1 MSDALT
7 PMMVQYRK
15 LRAELPAGTL
25 LFFRL
30 GDFYEMF
37 FEDAREASR
46 ILDITLTSRNGM
58 PMCGVPYH
66 AADSYLAQLIRAGK
80 KVAICDQME
89 DPARAKGIVRREVTG
104 VVTPG
109 TALQDA
115 MLSPGRNN
123 YLAGVCRCGR
133 ALGLAMLDL
142 STGAFWVEEVA
153 DAGAL
158 ADHLHRHAPRE
169 CVLSA
174 EPDGAG
180 DELAAAGR
188 AAGVGVLT
196 PCAGWV
202 FQPEV
207 ARDRLLRQFN
217 VHSLDGYGIE
227 GRPAL
232 IGAAGALLHY
242 VQEELRRDIRHVR
255 ALRLSQAE
263 GFLTLDPGTVENL
276 GLVAKR
282 SEARGGGEPATLLE
296 VLDVTRTAMG
306 ARLLRD
312 WVLRP
317 LARLDGIERR
327 QDAVAALVNDRAR
340 LDALREALGEVRD
353 MERLVARLSAG
364 GGSARDVLAVRQSLA
379 IVPAVRPL
387 VEKHPAALLAELAA
401 ALDALPELGA
411 LIDRAI
417 ADTPPLTLK
426 EGGVIRAGYNAE
438 LDALRAAGTEGRQWL
453 AEYQTREQ
461 ARTGIKTI
469 KVRHNN
475 VFGYYL
481 EVSKGQLANVPADYI
496 RKQTVAGGE
505 RYVTPELKDYE
516 NRIVG
521 AFEKSLALETELF
534 QEVRAAVVRETASLQ
549 ATAAALAQ
557 LDVLA
562 ALADRALANRYV
574 RPRMNESGA
583 LTIRE
588 GRHPVVELRS
598 DAERFVPNDAL
609 LNVTDHQVVILTGPN
624 MAGKSTYIRQV
635 GVIAVMAHIG
645 GFVPAAAAEIGL
657 LDRVF
662 TRVGASD
669 DLARGRSTFL
679 VEMQETANI
688 LHHATPRSLIILDE
702 IGRGTSTFDG
712 ISIAWAVAEY
722 LHHTAAVKAKTLFAT
737 HYHELTDL
745 ALTLPGVKNYSV
757 LVHESGD
764 GIVFLRRIV
773 PGGADKSYGIHVARL
788 AGMPEEVV
796 DRARE
801 ILANLEEGELAE
813 TGQPKLARR
822 TRRGRV
828 AEMAE
833 LPLFASQ
840 TKQS

>member
-588 GRHPVVELRS
+588 GRHPVGNS
-598 DAERFVPNDAL
+598 A
-609 LNVTDHQVVILTGPN
+609 
-624 MAGKSTYIRQV
+624 
-635 GVIAVMAHIG
+635 
-645 GFVPAAAAEIGL
+645 
-657 LDRVF
+657 
-662 TRVGASD
+662 
-669 DLARGRSTFL
+669 
-679 VEMQETANI
+679 
-688 LHHATPRSLIILDE
+688 ATP
-702 IGRGTSTFDG
+702 
-712 ISIAWAVAEY
+712 
-722 LHHTAAVKAKTLFAT
+722 
-737 HYHELTDL
+737 
-745 ALTLPGVKNYSV
+745 SV
-757 LVHESGD
+757 SC
-764 GIVFLRRIV
+764 
-773 PGGADKSYGIHVARL
+773 PTT
-788 AGMPEEVV
+788 PC
-796 DRARE
+796 
-801 ILANLEEGELAE
+801 
-813 TGQPKLARR
+813 
-822 TRRGRV
+822 
-828 AEMAE
+828 
-833 LPLFASQ
+833 
-840 TKQS
+840 

>member
-722 LHHTAAVKAKTLFAT
+722 LHNTAAVKAKTLFAT